1 MLRKTIFLLIAI
13 CSTLMSSLSFAH
25 YPILTCSVQQTN
37 EKKVVICEA
46 SFSNRAKAPNVIMEI
61 FSDEDEVLASGTT
74 DDQAMYQFPLPD
86 SDYFILMDAGPG
98 HVLEISND
106 EVSNTL

>member
-1 MLRKTIFLLIAI
+1 
-13 CSTLMSSLSFAH
+13 
-25 YPILTCSVQQTN
+25 
-37 EKKVVICEA
+37 
-46 SFSNRAKAPNVIMEI
+46 MEI